1 MVLLVVSSQL
11 CFAQAAFDFIVWSDD
26 FDAVNQNWKQVN
38 NTDEMYLIGSGN
50 YVVWRKVK
58 ESPAIVLPE
67 KFEALQDSKIETEFV
82 LDAKVTGSSAGLV
95 LVAGENPTGAIVI
108 EINSLQEFRV
118 NILKDATLMPLS
130 AARMNAGWEKNQIIN
145 KAGKANN
152 IKAFQQERILTVYIN
167 DKKVF
172 EHELAVGLKGKC
184 GLYIGSDSKATF
196 AFLKAFVTAKE
207 AEKLQ
212 MAQENDQSMVE
223 GLTQIISKLRAT
235 INAQNRTLDSLENQI
250 SKLESAAK
258 KNERLPQQALLS
270 TKEINTLKENLLVQE
285 KTIKKLEK
293 EVEELRQFKTT
304 IKSGD
309 SGDLIIS
316 LSTLLS
322 EEKARQAAL
331 KEENARLKQ
340 RLKELEIRE
349 D

>member
-1 MVLLVVSSQL
+1 MILLAASSQF
-11 CFAQAAFDFIVWSDD
+11 CAAQAAFDFMVWSDD
-26 FDAVNQNWKQVN
+26 FEAVNQNWKQVN

-58 ESPAIVLPE
+58 ESPAFVLPE
-67 KFEALQDSKIETEFV
+67 KFAALQDSKIETEFV

-95 LVAGENPTGAIVI
+95 LFASENPATAIVI
-108 EINSLQEFRV
+108 EINSLQEFR
-118 NILKDATLMPLS
+118 ISLLKDATLMPLS
-130 AARMNAGWEKNQIIN
+130 ASRMNAGWEKNQIIN

-152 IKAFQQERILTVYIN
+152 IKAFQQERILTVYLN

-172 EHELAVGLKGKC
+172 EHELADGLKGKC
-184 GLYIGSDSKATF
+184 GLYIGSDSKANF
-196 AFLKAFVTAKE
+196 AFLKAFVTAQE
-207 AEKLQ
+207 AERLQ
-212 MAQENDQSMVE
+212 IEKENDQSMVE
-223 GLTQIISKLRAT
+223 GLTQIIAKLRAT
-235 INAQNRTLDSLENQI
+235 INAQNRVLDSLQNRI
-250 SKLESAAK
+250 NKLESAAK
-258 KNERLPQQALLS
+258 KNEASPKQALQS
-270 TKEINTLKENLLVQE
+270 AKEISKLKENLLVQE

-340 RLKELEIRE
+340 QLKELEIRE